1 MRYKAP
7 GWKTLA
13 VTAVLAIAASIS
25 YTLAKPVEVRI
36 DGQPMVSDVPPVRT
50 NAETVFVPLRPLSEA
65 LGAEARYDDKSGDI
79 FLTHGDQL
87 LHLKIGDRH
96 ATLNGMPM
104 TLLHAPFRV
113 RGRAMIGLHTVQ
125 RAFGVRVK
133 YDKSAS
139 RVDVDTLGT
148 AVSASP

>member
-1 MRYKAP
+1 MRYKTP

-13 VTAVLAIAASIS
+13 VTAVLAIAASVS

-36 DGQPMVSDVPPVRT
+36 DGQPMVTDVPPVRT
-50 NAETVFVPLRPLSEA
+50 NAENVFVPLRPLSEA
-65 LGAEARYDDKSGDI
+65 LGAEARYDDKTGDI
-79 FLTHGDQL
+79 FLTRGDQL

-104 TLLHAPFRV
+104 TLQRAPFRV
-113 RGRAMIGLHTVQ
+113 RGRAMIALQTVQ
-125 RAFGVRVK
+125 RAFGVRVR

-139 RVDVDTLGT
+139 RVDVYTLGT
-148 AVSASP
+148 AVSTSP

>member
-13 VTAVLAIAASIS
+13 VTAVLAIAASVS
-25 YTLAKPVEVRI
+25 YALAKPVEVRI
-36 DGQPMVSDVPPVRT
+36 DGQPMVTDVPPVRT
-50 NAETVFVPLRPLSEA
+50 NSEAVFVPLRALSEA

-79 FLTHGDQL
+79 FLTRGDQL

-104 TLLHAPFRV
+104 TLQHAPFRV
-113 RGRAMIGLHTVQ
+113 RGRAMIALHTVP

-148 AVSASP
+148 AVSTSP